1 MRKLTFFPKILLL
14 FFLYHS
20 SDSNGQYVGIN
31 ISNPQKELDI
41 NGELKVRTI
50 NQVSN
55 FTGNES
61 VLIVSNTDNVV
72 QRVDPSTIT
81 NSATNASALSVKKSG
96 NLNLLNLSF
105 DLTNNWKIVQFGSS
119 DIQVGSTSNYAGSV
133 YTVPSTGIYKI
144 GYYFRYGDGIQTT
157 LLSTQ
162 PIIGILK
169 TTGNTISVLDSRE
182 FQGISV
188 PLVISL
194 NLTENSID
202 SIYSL
207 QAGDKI
213 VFALNTGGLSLSLL
227 NSSSS
232 SAYIYKISN

>member
-20 SDSNGQYVGIN
+20 SDSNAQYVGIN

-105 DLTNNWKIVQFGSS
+105 DLTNNWKIVQFSSS
-119 DIQVGSTSNYAGSV
+119 DIQLGSTSNYANSI

-162 PIIGILK
+162 PILGILK
-169 TTGNTISVLDSRE
+169 TTGNTISVLDSRD
-182 FQGISV
+182 FQGV
-188 PLVISL
+188 NLYLASL

>member
-1 MRKLTFFPKILLL
+1 MRNFHHFRKILFL
-14 FFLYHS
+14 FFFCFSILILA
-20 SDSNGQYVGIN
+20 QYVGIN
-31 ISNPQKELDI
+31 TTLPEKELDI

-50 NQVSN
+50 NQMSSLS
-55 FTGNES
+55 GNES
-61 VLIVSNTDNVV
+61 IILVSNTDNVLKKI
-72 QRVDPSTIT
+72 DPSFLTT
-81 NSATNASALSVKKSG
+81 VSNTSVLSVKKES
-96 NLNLLNLSF
+96 NLSLLSLSF
-105 DLTNNWKIVQFGSS
+105 DINNDWKIINFSTS
-119 DIQVGSTSNYAGSV
+119 DIKIGSTSNFSGSI

-144 GYYFRYGDGIQTT
+144 GYYFRYGNGIQAT

-169 TTGNTISVLDSRE
+169 TTYNTISVLDSRE

-188 PLVISL
+188 PLVLSI

-213 VFALNTGGLSLSLL
+213 VFAINTGGISLSLL
-227 NSSSS
+227 NASSS